1 MSRIRISPD
10 GDFKVGGKSY
20 RIPDQFT
27 PRAISNYL
35 ELLRPIPDIRGGT
48 KLSVE
53 RRAATEAYLSRRAAT
68 GMIPGFRMSEAES
81 LSMREMRVI
90 HRWIA
95 RNREVPSTGVSGRAG

>member
-48 KLSVE
+48 KLTVE

-95 RNREVPSTGVSGRAG
+95 RNREVPSARVSGRAG

>member
-10 GDFKVGGKSY
+10 GDFKVGEKSY

-27 PRAISNYL
+27 PRAISSYL

-68 GMIPGFRMSEAES
+68 GMIPGLRMSEAES

-95 RNREVPSTGVSGRAG
+95 LNRDVPSTSVAGRAG